1 MTNHR
6 LGIDVGG
13 TNTDAVVLTDTGEPL
28 TSTKTNT
35 SPDITTGILTAFDEV
50 LSESKASPDDIDQVM
65 LGTTHCTNAIAERTG
80 LSEVG
85 VIRLGD
91 PATTSVP
98 PLTTWPDDLIEEIG
112 DNVAIL
118 SGGHEYDGQQI
129 SNLDETSIRSTVRDF
144 SHVDAFAVSS
154 VFSPVQNEHERR
166 VKSIIQEIVAEDIS
180 ISLSHDVGNLGLIE
194 RENANILNAAL
205 TNVAEQAADSF
216 LAAMQQRDVDATLYF
231 ARNDGT
237 LMNTLQATS
246 KPVFMIASGPAN
258 SIRGAAHLSGIQNG
272 IVIDVGGTT
281 TDVGV
286 IRGGF
291 PRKSAASTDIGGVD
305 ANFHLPD
312 IVSLPIGGGS
322 VVRTDNDRVQV
333 GPRSVGHKLTKASKV
348 FGGDTL
354 TTTDV
359 KVAAGSVSIGDA
371 SVNVDEDVIQEVR
384 DQIRQQITDAVI
396 ELRTSSE
403 PVPAVVVGGGSF
415 LVPTDIE
422 GISKIHRPEY
432 YDIANAVGVATAQV
446 SAQSDRLYDLETQS
460 RNDALKLAKQRA
472 FDHAISNG
480 ADESTLSVLSI
491 DEVPISY
498 LSKDVVRIKVNVAG
512 DLNGSSQVMAESK
525 RE

>member
-1 MTNHR
+1 MTDYR

-13 TNTDAVVLTDTGEPL
+13 TNTDAVVLTDTGEPV

-35 SPDITTGILTAFDEV
+35 SPDITTGILNVFDEV
-50 LSESKASPDDIDQVM
+50 LSESHISPDDIDQVM
-65 LGTTHCTNAIAERTG
+65 PGTTHCTNAIAERTG

-85 VIRLGD
+85 VIRLGA
-91 PATTSVP
+91 PATTSVL

-112 DNVAIL
+112 DNVAVL

-129 SNLDETSIRSTVRDF
+129 SNLDETAIRSTVRDF
-144 SHVDAFAVSS
+144 SHVDAFAVTS

-166 VKSIIQEIVAEDIS
+166 VKSIIREIVEEDIS
-180 ISLSHDVGNLGLIE
+180 ISLSYKVGNLGLIE

-205 TNVAEQAADSF
+205 TKVAEQAADSF
-216 LAAMQQRDVDATLYF
+216 FAAMQQRDIDATLYF

-237 LMNTLQATS
+237 LMNILQATS
-246 KPVFMIASGPAN
+246 EPVFMIASGPAN

-286 IRGGF
+286 IRDGF
-291 PRKSAASTDIGGVD
+291 PRESAASTDIGGVD

-312 IVSLPIGGGS
+312 VVSLPIGGGS
-322 VVRTDNDRVQV
+322 IVRTDNGSVRV
-333 GPRSVGHKLTKASKV
+333 GPESVGHKLTKASKM

-354 TTTDV
+354 TATDIE
-359 KVAAGSVSIGDA
+359 VAAGSVSLGDTP
-371 SVNVDEDVIQEVR
+371 VNVDEDVIRGVR
-384 DQIRQQITDAVI
+384 DQIRQQITDAVL

-403 PVPAVVVGGGSF
+403 PLPAVVVGGGSF

-422 GISKIHRPEY
+422 NVSKIYRPEY
-432 YDIANAVGVATAQV
+432 YDTANAVGVATAQV
-446 SAQSDRLYDLETQS
+446 SGQSDRLYDLEHRS
-460 RNDALKLAKQRA
+460 RTEALKLAKQRA
-472 FDHAISNG
+472 FDDAISNG
-480 ADESTLSVLSI
+480 VDESTLSVLSI

-498 LSKDVVRIKVNVAG
+498 LSRDVVRIKVNVAG
-512 DLNGSSQVMAESK
+512 DLNASSQVTGQPK
-525 RE
+525 RR